1 MKRIKLLFLVMGL
14 ILATFSAQATIYD
27 EESGLNYNIFDDGT
41 AEVAPS
47 PTYDGDN
54 IKELEI
60 PAEITYD
67 GKSYKVTKIG
77 NKAFSPINYQLPK
90 VSGGANITTIGANAF
105 KGLTSLTTVDLSGTV
120 TSIGEHAFDGCT
132 GLSGIG
138 SLLDKVTEIGDCAFQ
153 DCEYLDGENINLN
166 GAITYIGD
174 YAFNNCTTQGE
185 SYLSMH
191 FNNLTN
197 ASIGYAAFSKCLGL
211 NTINGTVSSIGTGAF
226 AECERLSSIGT
237 VLDNVTEIPSAVF
250 YGCTGLYVS
259 LTLNSAITS
268 IGSQAFAYCP
278 NLELHITNL
287 SNATI
292 GESAFEDCFQLKDI
306 TGTVSSIGSKA
317 FWGCDGLEKA
327 TIYNTTPPTVG
338 TDPFY
343 MCYDAVFYVL
353 PNALESY
360 KAAEVWKDLDVQ
372 AITPTAVAKPSEIA
386 DRGVYAINFG
396 LEGVKA
402 LNGVL
407 YARTTET
414 TENISTPAKGHT
426 GFDSYEDGYHLD
438 DFLQRDWLAI
448 GGIGSSDYENMLLPT
463 GFSTYYDGSTLT
475 ALDSPEPDSPTS
487 IALNVYAAANVF
499 YGQYSNMG
507 ENFMANN
514 YKPFFVKPKL
524 NEVASFIGAVND
536 NLELLGSGVC
546 GSLDGHGVKVEG
558 IELTPTSKY
567 IQFDGVLVEDT
578 DATGG
583 VKIIGYGEVISTP
596 TAVEAVKAADDVKIF
611 AADGA
616 VSIVPQ
622 ADCRVEIYDTA
633 GRRAA
638 TANAAAGGL
647 TSVPL
652 VRGYYIVRAAGTSR
666 AVAVQ

>member
-14 ILATFSAQATIYD
+14 FLATFSAQATIYD
-27 EESGLNYNIFDDGT
+27 EKSFLNYNIFDDGT

-105 KGLTSLTTVDLSGTV
+105 KGLTSLTTVNLSGTV

-132 GLSGIG
+132 GLSGIN
-138 SLLDKVTEIGDCAFQ
+138 SLLDNVTKIGDYAFQ
-153 DCEYLDGENINLN
+153 NCEYLDGKRIDLK

-174 YAFNNCTTQGE
+174 FAFNECATQGE
-185 SYLSMH
+185 SYLNMH
-191 FNNLTN
+191 FDNLSN
-197 ASIGYAAFSKCLGL
+197 ASIGNGAFGKCLGL
-211 NTINGTVSSIGTGAF
+211 NTINGTVSSIGNGAF
-226 AECERLSSIGT
+226 AECVRLSSIGT

-250 YGCTGLYVS
+250 YGCTGLEGP
-259 LTLNSAITS
+259 LTLNSAITN
-268 IGSQAFAYCP
+268 IGSQAFESCQ

-287 SNATI
+287 SDATI
-292 GESAFEDCFQLKDI
+292 GESAFEDCLKLIDI

-317 FWGCDGLEKA
+317 FYGCQWQA
-327 TIYNTTPPTVG
+327 TIYNTIPPTVEH
-338 TDPFY
+338 TFAD
-343 MCYDAVFYVL
+343 CSDAVFYVL

-360 KAAEVWKDLDVQ
+360 EAADVWKGLNVQ
-372 AITPTAVAKPSEIA
+372 AITPTAAAKPSEIA
-386 DRGVYAINFG
+386 GRGVYAINFG

-402 LNGVL
+402 LDRVL

-414 TENISTPAKGHT
+414 TENPSSPAEGHT
-426 GFDSYEDGYHLD
+426 GFDSYEDGYHLAN
-438 DFLQRDWLAI
+438 FVQRDWLAI
-448 GGIGSSDYENMLLPT
+448 GVIGSSNYENVLLPR
-463 GFSTYYDGSTLT
+463 GFSTYFDGATLT
-475 ALDSPEPDSPTS
+475 SLDAPEPGSS
-487 IALNVYAAANVF
+487 VSVALNVYAAANVF

-524 NEVASFIGAVND
+524 NEVATFVGSVND
-536 NLELLGSGVC
+536 DLELLGSGVC
-546 GSLDGHGVKVEG
+546 GNLNGHGVKVEG
-558 IELTPTSKY
+558 IELTPTSNY
-567 IQFDGVLVEDT
+567 IQFDGVLVEDAT
-578 DATGG
+578 ATGG
-583 VKIIGYGEVISTP
+583 VKIIGYGEVSTP
-596 TAVEAVKAADDVKIF
+596 TAVEAVKATNDVKVY
-611 AADGA
+611 AANGA

-633 GRRAA
+633 GRLAA
-638 TANAAAGGL
+638 TANAVAGGR
-647 TSVPL
+647 TSVPMA
-652 VRGYYIVRAAGTSR
+652 RGFYIVRAAGTSR
-666 AVAVQ
+666 AVVVQ

>member
-47 PTYDGDN
+47 PTFDGDN
-54 IKELEI
+54 ITELVI
-60 PAEITYD
+60 PAEITYN

-77 NKAFSPINYQLPK
+77 NKAFSPINYKLPK

-105 KGLTSLTTVDLSGTV
+105 KGLTSLTTVNLSGTV

-138 SLLDKVTEIGDCAFQ
+138 SLLDNVTKIGDYAFQ
-153 DCEYLDGENINLN
+153 NCEYLDGKRIDLK

-174 YAFNNCTTQGE
+174 FAFYKCATQGE
-185 SYLSMH
+185 SYLNMH
-191 FNNLTN
+191 FDNLSN
-197 ASIGYAAFSKCLGL
+197 ASIGNGAFGKCLGL
-211 NTINGTVSSIGTGAF
+211 NTINGTVSSIGNGAF

-250 YGCTGLYVS
+250 YGCTGLEGS
-259 LTLNSAITS
+259 LTLNSAITN
-268 IGSQAFAYCP
+268 IGSQAFERCL

-292 GESAFEDCFQLKDI
+292 GERAFEDCLKLIDI

-317 FWGCDGLEKA
+317 FYGCQWQA
-327 TIYNTTPPTVG
+327 TIYNTIPPTVEH
-338 TDPFY
+338 TFAD
-343 MCYDAVFYVL
+343 CSDAVFYVL
-353 PNALESY
+353 PNALKSY
-360 KAAEVWKDLDVQ
+360 KAADVWKGLNVQ
-372 AITPTAVAKPSEIA
+372 AITPTAAAKPSEIA
-386 DRGVYAINFG
+386 GRGVYAINFG

-402 LNGVL
+402 LDRVL

-414 TENISTPAKGHT
+414 TENPSSPAEGHT
-426 GFDSYEDGYHLD
+426 GFDSYEDGYHLAN
-438 DFLQRDWLAI
+438 FVQRDWLAI
-448 GGIGSSDYENMLLPT
+448 GVIGSSNYENVLLPR
-463 GFSTYYDGSTLT
+463 GFSTYFDGATLT
-475 ALDSPEPDSPTS
+475 SLDASEPGSS
-487 IALNVYAAANVF
+487 VSVALNVYVAANVF

-524 NEVASFIGAVND
+524 NEVATFVGSVND
-536 NLELLGSGVC
+536 DLELLGSGVC
-546 GSLDGHGVKVEG
+546 GNLNGHGVKVEG
-558 IELTPTSKY
+558 IELTPTSNY
-567 IQFDGVLVEDT
+567 IQFDGVLVEDAT
-578 DATGG
+578 ATGG
-583 VKIIGYGEVISTP
+583 VKIIGYGEVSTP
-596 TAVEAVKAADDVKIF
+596 TAVEAVKATNDVKVY
-611 AADGA
+611 AANGA

-633 GRRAA
+633 GRLAA
-638 TANAAAGGL
+638 TANAVAGGR
-647 TSVPL
+647 TSVPMA
-652 VRGYYIVRAAGTSR
+652 RGFYIVRAAGTSR
-666 AVAVQ
+666 AVVVQ

>member
-60 PAEITYD
+60 PAEITYN

-153 DCEYLDGENINLN
+153 DCEYLDGEYTNLN

-174 YAFNNCTTQGE
+174 YAFNNCATHGE
-185 SYLSMH
+185 NCLSMH
-191 FNNLTN
+191 FNNLSN
-197 ASIGYAAFSKCLGL
+197 ASIGNGAFSKCLGL
-211 NTINGTVSSIGTGAF
+211 NTINGTVSSIGNGAF
-226 AECERLSSIGT
+226 TECERLSSIGT
-237 VLDNVTEIPSAVF
+237 VLDNVTKIPSAVF
-250 YGCTGLYVS
+250 YGCTSLSGS

-268 IGSQAFAYCP
+268 IGSQAFAYCQ

-287 SNATI
+287 SDATI
-292 GESAFEDCFQLKDI
+292 GESAFEDCFALKDI
-306 TGTVSSIGSKA
+306 TGTVSSIDTKA

-360 KAAEVWKDLDVQ
+360 KAAEVWKGLDVQ

-402 LNGVL
+402 LDGVL
-407 YARTTET
+407 YARTTEP
-414 TENISTPAKGHT
+414 TENPSSPAEGHT
-426 GFDSYEDGYHLD
+426 GFDSYEDGNHLSN
-438 DFLQRDWLAI
+438 FVQRDWLAI
-448 GGIGSSDYENMLLPT
+448 GGIGSSNYENVLLPT
-463 GFSTYYDGSTLT
+463 GFSTYYDGATLT
-475 ALDSPEPDSPTS
+475 SLDTPEPGSS
-487 IALNVYAAANVF
+487 VSVALNVYVAANVF

-507 ENFMANN
+507 ENFMENN

-524 NEVASFIGAVND
+524 NEVATFVGSVNED
-536 NLELLGSGVC
+536 LELLGSGVC
-546 GSLDGHGVKVEG
+546 GKLNGHGVKVEG
-558 IELTPTSKY
+558 IELTPTSNY
-567 IQFDGVLVEDT
+567 IQFDGVLVEDAT
-578 DATGG
+578 ATGG
-583 VKIIGYGEVISTP
+583 VKIIGFGEVSTP
-596 TAVEAVKAADDVKIF
+596 TAVEAVKAADDVKVY
-611 AADGA
+611 AANGA

-633 GRRAA
+633 GRLAA
-638 TANAAAGGL
+638 TANAVAGGR

-652 VRGYYIVRAAGTSR
+652 ARGFYIVRAAGTSR
-666 AVAVQ
+666 AVVVQ